1 MPNLL
6 MLKGLPGSGKST
18 YAKKLVDYTRVNMD
32 DLRRMLHDGKW
43 TKHNEKIMQALRRS
57 LVEQLLSSGRN
68 VVVDD
73 TNFSPKHEATMRQV
87 AKSVREDTGMAVSFK
102 VELIDTP
109 LHVCIQQDLKRQ
121 HSVGK
126 DVITRMHN
134 QFLRETR
141 GVRVVDPELPHCII
155 VDIDGTVALMGERSP
170 YDWSSV
176 GEDEPNSPII
186 ELIDDYVEA
195 RRSGIGAN
203 LIFLSGRDAVCM
215 PETLKW
221 LNTQSGIIYLDYPDV
236 EFELHMRAEGD
247 SRKDSIVKR
256 ELYEEHVLGKYNV
269 DFVLD
274 DRNSVVDMWRNELG
288 LTCLQVADGDF

>member
-43 TKHNEKIMQALRRS
+43 TRSNEKVMQSLRRS
-57 LVEQLLSSGRN
+57 LVEQLLGSGRN

-73 TNFSPKHEATMRQV
+73 TNFSPKHEEALRAI
-87 AKSVREDTGMAVSFK
+87 AKSVREDTGMNVHFSITFM
-102 VELIDTP
+102 DTP
-109 LHVCIQQDLKRQ
+109 LHECIARDLKRE

-134 QFLRETR
+134 QFLRESR
-141 GVRVVDPELPHCII
+141 GPRVVDPDLPHCII

-170 YDWSSV
+170 YDWSAV
-176 GEDEPNSPII
+176 GEDEPNRPVI
-186 ELIDDYVEA
+186 ELLLRYVSSSDYPAKVM
-195 RRSGIGAN
+195 
-203 LIFLSGRDAVCM
+203 FMSGRDEICRPA
-215 PETLKW
+215 TNDW
-221 LNTQSGIIYLDYPDV
+221 LLNNCPGCLAWG
-236 EFELHMRAEGD
+236 ELVMRAEGD